1 MKILNKFIILI
12 LSVIFIFL
20 NGCQGIRDN
29 LSMKK
34 KANSDEFLVKKKNP
48 LILPPDYQ
56 DLPKPLSEENNIKNE
71 EDKEINFSKIFNNS
85 EQVNSKS
92 NSNINQSLE
101 NSIRKK
107 IGNN

>member
-34 KANSDEFLVKKKNP
+34 KTNSDEFLVKKKNP

-56 DLPKPLSEENNIKNE
+56 DLPKPLSEENNIKNK

-92 NSNINQSLE
+92 NSGINQSLE

>member
-34 KANSDEFLVKKKNP
+34 KKNSDEFLVKKKNP

-71 EDKEINFSKIFNNS
+71 EDKDINFSKIFNNS
-85 EQVNSKS
+85 KQVNSKS
-92 NSNINQSLE
+92 NSDINQSLE

>member
-56 DLPKPLSEENNIKNE
+56 DLPKPLSEENNIKNK